1 MSKRINVKS
10 NYYNFNADVVIRDK
24 SGMHIANYSAEG
36 FNSKNTRD
44 IKRAIVHS
52 YENEGVAVNAS
63 DIMVKNV
70 SKVVEIKSYKV
81 NASNAEIIAACVAAG
96 LDVIECDGTDTD
108 TDTDESDTDTD
119 A

>member
-1 MSKRINVKS
+1 MSKRINTKT

-24 SGMHIANYSAEG
+24 SGMRIANYGAEG
-36 FNSKNTRD
+36 FNSKNARD

-52 YENEGVAVNAS
+52 YENDGISVNSS
-63 DIMVKNV
+63 DIMIKSV

-81 NASNAEIIAACVAAG
+81 NASNADIIAACRAYG
-96 LDVIECDGTDTD
+96 LDIVECDNTD
-108 TDTDESDTDTD
+108 TDTDESDIDTD

>member
-1 MSKRINVKS
+1 MSKRINVRS
-10 NYYNFNADVVIRDK
+10 SYYNFSADVVIRDK

-36 FNSKNTRD
+36 FNSKNARD

-52 YENEGVAVNAS
+52 YENEGISVNAS
-63 DIMVKNV
+63 DIMIKNV
-70 SKVVEIKSYKV
+70 SKVVEVKSYKV
-81 NASNAEIIAACVAAG
+81 NASNADIIAACRAYG
-96 LDVIECDGTDTD
+96 LDVVECDGTD